1 MAPRVHLPMNFY
13 TWFCLQIS
21 TLPSSSYSNRTTQK
35 EYQNEVYGYEWNTCV
50 PPKFICYYYN
60 PQGDNV
66 GS

>member
-1 MAPRVHLPMNFY
+1 MAPRVHLPTNFY

-35 EYQNEVYGYEWNTCV
+35 EYQNEVYGYERNTCV

-60 PQGDNV
+60 PQGDDV
-66 GS
+66 GR